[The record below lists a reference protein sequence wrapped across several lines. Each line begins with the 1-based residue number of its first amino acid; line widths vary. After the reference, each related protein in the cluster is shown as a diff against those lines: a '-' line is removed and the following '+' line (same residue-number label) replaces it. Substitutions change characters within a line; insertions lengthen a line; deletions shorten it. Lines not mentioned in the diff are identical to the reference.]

1 MKITEESFAAFLTQ
15 FDHLNTLA
23 DIFHTEKVGRGN
35 GVRVESD
42 GQVSYE
48 VNTACNCH
56 PEYEREY
63 LSREDFL
70 KFIEE
75 YQNR

>member
-15 FDHLNTLA
+15 FDQLITLA
-23 DIFHTEKVGRGN
+23 NIFHTEKVGRGDK
-35 GVRVESD
+35 VQVEPD

-70 KFIEE
+70 RFIED